1 MDGNKPLLKKFSTSL
16 RSSGSSR
23 RAEKRGSK
31 SFNFGRLRRN
41 ETERKRRSLSLT
53 CSNEE
58 KRRAEVVQPFSA
70 RLRSGDQTGWRLRLM
85 AVMNVAN
92 SQEKAAARRCE
103 EPLVSK
109 IPAALQ
115 GHFTTSTNNSDLRL
129 TDKHALKV
137 NKMLIFLFSFLHFHL
152 LMLTERH
159 GRVA

>member
-1 MDGNKPLLKKFSTSL
+1 
-16 RSSGSSR
+16 
-23 RAEKRGSK
+23 
-31 SFNFGRLRRN
+31 
-41 ETERKRRSLSLT
+41 
-53 CSNEE
+53 
-58 KRRAEVVQPFSA
+58 
-70 RLRSGDQTGWRLRLM
+70 M

-159 GRVA
+159 GRVALLRGLCR